1 MFQLLIDFVFMYW
14 TVQKEEVTYC
24 WEIAKEVK
32 ICSTFWKWVSRAVKS
47 AKKGSWKK
55 WHFRRGG
62 GKQEKWIP
70 ILAQCLK
77 TALKSLIFSSTVKW
91 KIEWFSN
98 SALLRHLLGVWN
110 MAQVFFGEI
119 NSIMGQVFFFL
130 FWYLD
135 FENVVSRSE
144 DCKKF
149 WKIN

>member
-1 MFQLLIDFVFMYW
+1 MFSCIEQWKRRSDILLRDCQGSENLQYFL
-14 TVQKEEVTYC
+14 EVSQQGR
-24 WEIAKEVK
+24 K
-32 ICSTFWKWVSRAVKS
+32 IS
-47 AKKGSWKK
+47 KKGILKK

-77 TALKSLIFSSTVKW
+77 TALKSLIFSSAAKW
-91 KIEWFSN
+91 KVEWFSN

-119 NSIMGQVFFFL
+119 NSIMGQVFSFL